1 MIKNFYDNKLKSVE
15 CTYEAQS
22 TSISADDKVVYTVSS
37 MAEGSGS
44 LTVLGLTGEEKKL
57 IFGGKATKGF
67 ALGVDD
73 VQPQMALL
81 FEQKKADGKKML
93 YCIFNVKFNP
103 AGLSATSIEGGQIEE
118 QTISLDFTSIANED
132 GYFYYVV
139 DTGEEGMDSIA
150 QTWYTAVPTVQ

>member
-1 MIKNFYDNKLKSVE
+1 MIPTLLGNAKGENICWTISKDIEVKIKNLTITKLKSVE

-37 MAEGSGS
+37 LAEGSGT

-81 FEQKKADGKKML
+81 FEQKKADGKI
-93 YCIFNVKFNP
+93 CRVK
-103 AGLSATSIEGGQIEE
+103 
-118 QTISLDFTSIANED
+118 
-132 GYFYYVV
+132 
-139 DTGEEGMDSIA
+139 
-150 QTWYTAVPTVQ
+150 